1 MNKIILTKTISAFF
15 LAIVLVT
22 GTITALSSTL
32 SMTNAEAQLYP
43 NGIDYNNYQKY
54 KDSNNKSI
62 SLNKIKC
69 INTNLNINGNNT
81 ADINVGNKGQ
91 GYSGAYSSGVNGE
104 GYNGYYEHNNKQGK
118 GFDDCVINNNNNNT
132 NVVGG
137 GNVTDGGGNAT
148 DGDGTDTVR
157 TTLSVSKIIGECT
170 PDTSQDAIDACEEI
184 ETRILPNLFILSVID
199 NTQIATL
206 VEGSSV
212 PVVVTLNPGGY
223 QVLEVTTP
231 SLFTVLDD
239 IINTFSVDI
248 TSDVTATGNCT
259 PLPGGGAGTIAEGE
273 SETCNIVNSYEV
285 TEMI

>member
-1 MNKIILTKTISAFF
+1 MNKIITKTISALF

-22 GTITALSSTL
+22 GTIAVLSSQ
-32 SMTNAEAQLYP
+32 SSFIVGAQAQPYYE
-43 NGIDYNNYQKY
+43 IDNNDRKSYGNDNYNSQ
-54 KDSNNKSI
+54 KDSSNIN
-62 SLNKIKC
+62 LNKIKC
-69 INTNLNINGNNT
+69 INDNININGVNSG
-81 ADINVGNKGQ
+81 DLNVGNKGQ
-91 GYSGAYSSGVNGE
+91 VPTANAEE
-104 GYNGYYEHNNKQGK
+104 GYYYDGHNNNKQGK

-137 GNVTDGGGNAT
+137 GNATDGDGNAT

-259 PLPGGGAGTIAEGE
+259 PFPGGGAGTIAEGE
-273 SETCNIVNSYEV
+273 SETCNIVNSFEV